1 MTKQE
6 AKKLAKAAGLYL
18 AIEGLKN
25 RLWDI
30 TDTAEAQAYESEIE
44 RLEAQY
50 RKVAA

>member
-6 AKKLAKAAGLYL
+6 AKRVAKATGLYL

-30 TDTAEAQAYESEIE
+30 VDNSEYQAFEAEIE
-44 RLEAQY
+44 RLETQY